1 MTAAAHISPPP
12 DSSTRGQAPDSGS
25 RGQAAPAFVWPVRV
39 YWEDTDA
46 GGIVYYAN
54 YLRYME
60 RARTEWLRTLGCDQ
74 TRMRTLHRLQFVV
87 ARANVEFRRPGRL
100 DDRLDVDVRGA
111 RDAPRVDRD
120 RTARAKRGAG
130 TPLSGEGQSRL
141 RRRRV
146 VSPPRHPHLPEAGA
160 RH

>member
-1 MTAAAHISPPP
+1 MTDATHIQPPP
-12 DSSTRGQAPDSGS
+12 DSGIRGQAE
-25 RGQAAPAFVWPVRV
+25 PAFVWPVRV

-74 TRMRTLHRLQFVV
+74 ARMRARHRLQFVV

-100 DDRLDVDVRGA
+100 DDRLEVDVRVLAMRRASIELGA
-111 RDAPRVDRD
+111 
-120 RTARAKRGAG
+120 ARA
-130 TPLSGEGQSRL
+130 L
-141 RRRRV
+141 RRPGTALPRGGQDRMCRHRIV
-146 VSPPRHPHLPEAGA
+146 PAARHPHLPEAGA